1 MILNRIIEDFN
12 EMYQGREEAGIPLVK
27 LVPQVAN
34 MGVLLLEEGDENRFI
49 QLLTSLPQLQSFCAA
64 VYSHS

>member
-1 MILNRIIEDFN
+1 MIEDFDQ
-12 EMYQGREEAGIPLVK
+12 MYQGREEVGIPLAK
-27 LVPQVAN
+27 IVPQVAN
-34 MGVLLLEEGDENRFI
+34 MGALLLEEGDENKFI